1 MNGQIHKLYHADGTP
16 TDIDF
21 ATARPRQVVLLGSL
35 EEFDSGAGVNAERL
49 ETFELFRTSIT
60 DTEVI
65 TFDELYERARF
76 IVRN

>member
-1 MNGQIHKLYHADGTP
+1 MTP
-16 TDIDF
+16 RPTPEW
-21 ATARPRQVVLLGSL
+21 TPRQVVLLGSL
-35 EEFDSGAGVNAERL
+35 EEFDPGAGVNAERL